1 MAERQQERAE
11 LVAALRIRASNRI
24 VSGALTE
31 IERTLEWQAAR
42 LLEEDGKEIE
52 RLDDAYRAEYAIVD
66 RIWGMFGRPSY
77 EQLAGRSI
85 YDLIQSALDR
95 AEKAEARVSELEQAL
110 EDLGEA
116 HRLLA
121 AQGLMA
127 ACADEGKDQ

>member
-11 LVAALRIRASNRI
+11 LVKAMNETAQSLMD
-24 VSGALTE
+24 
-31 IERTLEWQAAR
+31 IELFDEADECSKVAR
-42 LLEEDGKEIE
+42 LLEEDGKEI
-52 RLDDAYRAEYAIVD
+52 DAAGYLIVD
-66 RIWGMFGRPSY
+66 LRQKNDGLAE
-77 EQLAGRSI
+77 EQVRLR
-85 YDLIQSALDR
+85 DR

-110 EDLGEA
+110 EELGQA